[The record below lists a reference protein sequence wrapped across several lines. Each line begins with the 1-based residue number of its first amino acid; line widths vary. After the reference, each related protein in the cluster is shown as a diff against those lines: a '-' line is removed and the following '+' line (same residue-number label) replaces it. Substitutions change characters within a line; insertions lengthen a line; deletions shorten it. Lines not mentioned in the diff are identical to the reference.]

1 MIGRGKS
8 TSSWLQMLAFQ
19 WTGDPDPDPN
29 SDHDGDL
36 DHDND
41 RKDHPVA
48 ILIMIHEYGVD
59 EGQKSNF
66 REDKKSRRHMALL
79 KLE

>member
-8 TSSWLQMLAFQ
+8 TSSWSQMSASQLI
-19 WTGDPDPDPN
+19 GEI
-29 SDHDGDL
+29 
-36 DHDND
+36 
-41 RKDHPVA
+41 PVMSLVVSFMTMTLGM
-48 ILIMIHEYGVD
+48 ILTLMSACGEN
-59 EGQKSNF
+59 QKSNF